1 MRYQIMNISVNRLNS
16 INLDFYQKDN
26 RKRNFTNNQNEKFD
40 ILEDFDL
47 IMLDNKEKNKQD
59 LEEAAKL
66 IAIIQSDESGDFE
79 KAFKKH
85 LLNKSNNTQDHH
97 NKGVL
102 ELISLIQDFVSV
114 TVINTSRN
122 FCNKVSNLFNENF
135 VTDIGSAISDIG
147 RFCCDLCDAMS
158 TIRNN
163 RLEYSEVSY

>member
-1 MRYQIMNISVNRLNS
+1 MTFTIDRLNPIS
-16 INLDFYQKDN
+16 LDLYKKN
-26 RKRNFTNNQNEKFD
+26 SNKRSFADSQNKSFD
-40 ILEDFDL
+40 ILEDFDPVS
-47 IMLDNKEKNKQD
+47 LDNKEKNRQEIEK
-59 LEEAAKL
+59 AAKL
-66 IAIIQSDESGDFE
+66 ISIIQSDESGDFKKACE
-79 KAFKKH
+79 KYLTKV
-85 LLNKSNNTQDHH
+85 STNTQDHH

-122 FCNKVSNLFNENF
+122 FCNKVLNLFNENF

-163 RLEYSEVSY
+163 RLKYSEVSY